1 MVHWEASLAKKD
13 RSASSAKN
21 DQRKPSGMPFE
32 FEDLIGAAIAAIVKR
47 PRKRRTKRGIP
58 RSLSRPMN
66 NPQWFPQMLAAALM
80 LLVAGCA
87 LFEPK
92 GQIVAQVVSWPLVKQ
107 LAAPDAGLPGQN
119 ISVQRVQDHH
129 LVAEK
134 VTGPSGIL
142 VFKVPAGDY
151 LVQGVGQS
159 ERVTVQADQVVRLKL
174 IEH

>member
-1 MVHWEASLAKKD
+1 
-13 RSASSAKN
+13 
-21 DQRKPSGMPFE
+21 
-32 FEDLIGAAIAAIVKR
+32 
-47 PRKRRTKRGIP
+47 
-58 RSLSRPMN
+58 MN
-66 NPQWFPQMLAAALM
+66 NPQRLPRVLAVALM
-80 LLVAGCA
+80 LYVAGCA

-92 GQIVAQVVSWPLVKQ
+92 GQIVVQVVSWPLVKE
-107 LAAPDAGLPGQN
+107 LAEPDAGLPEQN

-151 LVQGVGQS
+151 LVQGVGLS

-174 IEH
+174 IKH